1 MPKFII
7 IVVSFTFL
15 FFNILIADEIQNS
28 IIKKINDDLYK
39 IGNITINKE
48 KREIIF
54 PAEFNMEKGLIEL
67 ILCGK
72 HGKLHES
79 VLKTD
84 IVPSHLQVA
93 LLLLGFGCKQNSDF
107 QDKNKIPQSDSLLI
121 FAEWIDSL
129 NNTINVRIEQLAYNV
144 IKEKE
149 MMKTPWI
156 FLGSMFVGGNFM
168 ADIEESIITTYY
180 DPYSIIDNPLETR
193 NDDMLYVVNSKI
205 VPSKGTK
212 AKIIIK
218 PKN

>member
-1 MPKFII
+1 MPKII
-7 IVVSFTFL
+7 ITILLTCL
-15 FFNILIADEIQNS
+15 FFNILFADKIQNS
-28 IIKKINDDLYK
+28 TIKKTNDDLYK

-54 PAEFNMEKGLIEL
+54 QAEFNMERGLIEL

-72 HGKLHES
+72 NGKLHES

-93 LLLLGFGCKQNSDF
+93 LLLLGFGCKQDSDF

-129 NNTINVRIEQLAYNV
+129 NNTINVRIEQLAYNI

-156 FLGSMFVGGNFM
+156 FQGSMFIEGHFM
-168 ADIEESIITTYY
+168 ADINESIITTYH

-212 AKIIIK
+212 AKIIIR

>member
-1 MPKFII
+1 MPKII
-7 IVVSFTFL
+7 ITVLLTCL
-15 FFNILIADEIQNS
+15 FFNILVADEIQNS
-28 IIKKINDDLYK
+28 TIKKANDDLYK
-39 IGNITINKE
+39 IANITINKE

-54 PAEFNMEKGLIEL
+54 PAEFNMEKGMIEL

-93 LLLLGFGCKQNSDF
+93 LLLLGFGCKQNSDY
-107 QDKNKIPQSDSLLI
+107 QDKGKIPKSDSLLI

-129 NNTINVRIEQLAYNV
+129 NNIVNVRIEQLAYNL
-144 IKEKE
+144 IRKKE
-149 MMKTPWI
+149 MMETHWI
-156 FLGSMFVGGNFM
+156 FQGSMFVEGHFM
-168 ADIEESIITTYY
+168 ADIEESIITTYH

-193 NDDMLYVVNSKI
+193 NDDMLYSVNSRI

-212 AKIIIK
+212 AKIIIR
-218 PKN
+218 PNN